1 MQVIEFL
8 TELQDVEISPVTLL
22 RSNSAREALLA
33 ILQHRKTHKNIFGE
47 VIFSID
53 IDSKLDSEL
62 YPLKTFFWKFF
73 MTCSF

>member
-47 VIFSID
+47 VIFQ
-53 IDSKLDSEL
+53 
-62 YPLKTFFWKFF
+62 YRYR
-73 MTCSF
+73 

>member
-33 ILQHRKTHKNIFGE
+33 ILQHRKNQKNIFGE
-47 VIFSID
+47 VIFQ
-53 IDSKLDSEL
+53 
-62 YPLKTFFWKFF
+62 YRYR
-73 MTCSF
+73 